1 MNNINKL
8 KEIFNSKGKV
18 FFKLL
23 SLEYIIEKKE
33 DIVCIYSPTYPS
45 DTRKYKSIEQLI
57 ENFIIYGNNLIDNE
71 DRITNIKDA

>member
-23 SLEYIIEKKE
+23 SLEYIIEKK
-33 DIVCIYSPTYPS
+33 DNMVYIYSPTYPN
-45 DTRKYKSIEQLI
+45 DTRKYNSIEQLI
-57 ENFIIYGNNLIDNE
+57 ENFIIYGNNLTDNE
-71 DRITNIKDA
+71 DRITNIKDV

>member
-23 SLEYIIEKKE
+23 SLEYVIEKK
-33 DIVCIYSPTYPS
+33 DDMVYIYSPTYPN
-45 DTRKYKSIEQLI
+45 DVRKYKSLDQLL
-57 ENFIIYGNNLIDNE
+57 EYFIIYGNTLEENN
-71 DRITNIKDA
+71 DRIVNIKE

>member
-23 SLEYIIEKKE
+23 SLEYVIEKK
-33 DIVCIYSPTYPS
+33 DDMVYIYSPTYPN
-45 DTRKYKSIEQLI
+45 DVRKYKSLDQLL
-57 ENFIIYGNNLIDNE
+57 ECFIIYGNTLEENN
-71 DRITNIKDA
+71 DRIVNIKE